1 MKKYAFFLTLLLSAC
16 SSLSQKNISGVYY
29 GVLPCADCE
38 KIQAEL
44 VLRDNGTYRYN
55 TVYFKNQK
63 EYTFSESGQYRWD
76 TKKTDVIR
84 LVEFDNLAVK
94 VAPDYVEF
102 YDVEGNPVK
111 SKHNYKLQKVKP

>member
-1 MKKYAFFLTLLLSAC
+1 MKKYVLILTLLLSAC

-44 VLRDNGTYRYN
+44 VLKDNGTYRYN

-76 TKKTDVIR
+76 TEKTGMIR
-84 LVEFDNLAVK
+84 LVVFDNLSVK
-94 VAPDYVEF
+94 VASDYVEF
-102 YDVEGNPVK
+102 YVVESNPVK